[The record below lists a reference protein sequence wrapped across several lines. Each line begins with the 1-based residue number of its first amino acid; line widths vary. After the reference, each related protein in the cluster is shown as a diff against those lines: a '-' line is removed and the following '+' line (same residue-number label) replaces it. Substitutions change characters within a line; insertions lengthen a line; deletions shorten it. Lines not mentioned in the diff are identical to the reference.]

1 MTFLLVRSEPFAFVL
16 SDKSLGLP
24 MALTAIS
31 IRPSI
36 TLFGEGIMPDIKL
49 VIPVIIGVAVLVTI
63 ATSLDWLL
71 VHPRTLIA
79 SVALIGGL
87 IYLIARRSN
96 ARSRV

>member
-1 MTFLLVRSEPFAFVL
+1 MV
-16 SDKSLGLP
+16 
-24 MALTAIS
+24 LTADF

-49 VIPVIIGVAVLVTI
+49 VVPVVIGVAVIVLL

-87 IYLIARRSN
+87 IYLAARRSR